1 LQEIHYLM
9 KGLIIGLSI
18 AVPVGPIG
26 VLCIRRTLA
35 EGRTV
40 GFLAGLGA
48 ATADGLYG
56 AIAGFG
62 LTFLVDFIIGKQI
75 WLRLIGGGLLCILGA
90 KTFLSKPVKQEACAE
105 GSSLRNA
112 YLSTFFLTLTNPM
125 TILFFTAVFA
135 GLGLGVENTGD
146 HYLLAGILVLGVFL
160 GSAMWWFVL
169 SGFTGVLEGLLNFKR
184 LQWLN
189 RISGL
194 IIMGFGLFAFL
205 GLI

>member
-1 LQEIHYLM
+1 MQEIHYLI

-26 VLCIRRTLA
+26 VLCIRRTMTQ
-35 EGRTV
+35 GRMV
-40 GFLAGLGA
+40 GFLSGLGA

-62 LTFLVDFIIGKQI
+62 LTVLVDFIIGKQI

-90 KTFLSKPVKQEACAE
+90 RTFLSKPAEQGTSVE

-135 GLGLGVENTGD
+135 GLGIGSTEGD
-146 HYLLAGILVLGVFL
+146 YVSAGILVLGVFT
-160 GSAMWWFVL
+160 GSAMWWLVL
-169 SGFTGVLEGLLNFKR
+169 SGFTGILEGLLNFKR
-184 LQWLN
+184 MQWLN

-205 GLI
+205 GLL

>member
-1 LQEIHYLM
+1 MQEIHYLI

-26 VLCIRRTLA
+26 ILCIRRTLTQ
-35 EGRTV
+35 GRMV
-40 GFLAGLGA
+40 GFLSGLGA

-62 LTFLVDFIIGKQI
+62 LTFLVNFLIGQQI
-75 WLRLIGGGLLCILGA
+75 WLRMIGGGLLCILGA
-90 KTFLSKPVKQEACAE
+90 KTFLSKPAE
-105 GSSLRNA
+105 QGASIEENSLWNA

-135 GLGLGVENTGD
+135 GLGVGSTSGD
-146 HYLLAGILVLGVFL
+146 YVSAGILVLGVFI
-160 GSAMWWFVL
+160 GSATWWLVL
-169 SGFTGVLEGLLNFKR
+169 SGFTGILEGLLNFKR

-205 GLI
+205 GLL